1 MRTFF
6 RAQVLGIPGCR
17 RLLYTLLAAPF
28 LMLLFARYAYRSWLP
43 VQSVLMIIA
52 SLGVTLSSEILHFLT
67 IDEIK
72 SGSFDILLISPIRP
86 LRLVLAK
93 LLAPVAFALG
103 LTFVFL
109 LANNLLAPTG
119 MFTAWLFSAGTV
131 LLLVFGAV
139 FSALLEFICLL
150 FIRRDNTNLHFF
162 IIFFCLFVVIG
173 LFLLAE
179 AGYGVPAAVLSL
191 TLLAVP
197 LFLSCRLL
205 EKRCIIYTG
214 SRGVPLP
221 RLFPGKK
228 LAPAG
233 AFFRKNLSAIRCH
246 RHIAVKFVLPV
257 LFPILG
263 GIASCFSE
271 TPLSGVFMTA
281 LFTGILSNACVYF
294 VYYSALYEN
303 QNKMDEILSLLR
315 IGPLRRILEKAVCA
329 GTVCTVL
336 CVPVF
341 FLVMCF
347 HPISLYALPVIIACG
362 FLSALLCSA
371 LSVRIRSFR
380 GENLY
385 KTLFSVICLGMLVA
399 GGLLAA
405 I

>member
-17 RLLYTLLAAPF
+17 RLLVTLLAAPF
-28 LMLLFARYAYRSWLP
+28 LMLLFARFAYRSWLP

-52 SLGVTLSSEILHFLT
+52 CLGVTLSSEILHFLT

-93 LLAPVAFALG
+93 LLAPVAFALA
-103 LTFVFL
+103 LTFAFL

-119 MFTAWLFSAGTV
+119 MFTAWPFSAGTV

-162 IIFFCLFVVIG
+162 IIFFCLFVIAG

-179 AGYGVPAAVLSL
+179 IGYGVLSAVLSAV
-191 TLLAVP
+191 LLAVP
-197 LFLSCRLL
+197 LFLACRLL
-205 EKRCIIYTG
+205 EKRCIVYTG

-221 RLFPGKK
+221 RLFPDRK
-228 LAPAG
+228 LEQAG

-246 RHIAVKFVLPV
+246 RHIAAKLVFPVLLPV
-257 LFPILG
+257 LG
-263 GIASCFSE
+263 AVASFFSE
-271 TPLSGVFMTA
+271 NPLSGVFMTA
-281 LFTGILSNACVYF
+281 LFTGILTNACVYF

-303 QNKMDEILSLLR
+303 RGGMDEILSLLR
-315 IGPLRRILEKAVCA
+315 VGPLRRILEKAACGGIVSA
-329 GTVCTVL
+329 AL

-341 FLVMCF
+341 LLVICF
-347 HPISLYALPVIIACG
+347 FPLRWTALPVLVLCG
-362 FLSALLCSA
+362 FLAALLCSV
-371 LSVRIRSFR
+371 LSARVRSFR

-385 KTLFSVICLGMLVA
+385 KTLFSGICLVLLVA
-399 GGLLAA
+399 GGLLAGV
-405 I
+405 

>member
-6 RAQVLGIPGCR
+6 RAQVLSIPGCR
-17 RLLYTLLAAPF
+17 RLLVTLLAAPF
-28 LMLLFARYAYRSWLP
+28 LMLLFARFAYRSWLP
-43 VQSVLMIIA
+43 VRTVLMIIA
-52 SLGVTLSSEILHFLT
+52 CLGVTLSSEILHFLT

-93 LLAPVAFALG
+93 LLAPVAFALA
-103 LTFVFL
+103 LTFAFL

-119 MFTAWLFSAGTV
+119 MFTAWPFSAGTV

-162 IIFFCLFVVIG
+162 IIFFCLFVIAG

-179 AGYGVPAAVLSL
+179 TGYGVLSAVLSAV
-191 TLLAVP
+191 LLAVP
-197 LFLSCRLL
+197 LFLACRLL
-205 EKRCIIYTG
+205 EKRCIVYTG

-221 RLFPGKK
+221 RLFPDQK
-228 LAPAG
+228 LEQAG

-246 RHIAVKFVLPV
+246 RHIATKLVFPVLLPV
-257 LFPILG
+257 LG
-263 GIASCFSE
+263 AVASFFSE
-271 TPLSGVFMTA
+271 NPLSGVFMTA
-281 LFTGILSNACVYF
+281 LFTGILTNACVYF

-303 QNKMDEILSLLR
+303 RGGMDEILSLLR
-315 IGPLRRILEKAVCA
+315 VGPLRRILEKAACGGMVSA
-329 GTVCTVL
+329 AL

-341 FLVMCF
+341 LLVLCF
-347 HPISLYALPVIIACG
+347 FPLRWTALPVMILCG
-362 FLSALLCSA
+362 FIAALLCSV
-371 LSVRIRSFR
+371 LSAWVRSFR

-385 KTLFSVICLGMLVA
+385 KTLFSGICLVLLVA
-399 GGLLAA
+399 GGLLAGV
-405 I
+405 